1 MSFNHLNPLRFLN
14 KGIIRTVNK
23 LQTSIFTIPILIVI
37 LICSLQIFG
46 LFQLFELKFLDTL
59 FQLRTSE
66 GLESRI
72 VMVTFDDRDI
82 ARVGKWPFP
91 DDVVAKLIAK
101 VKADNPRI
109 IGLDV
114 YRNLP
119 VEPGFDELKQVFQ
132 STPNLIVAE
141 KFVNPNVL
149 PPPYIDYKNQVGFVD
164 TVVDQDGTVRRGLL
178 SIEKPNGEIIYSFS
192 TKIALNYLVSENII
206 PQISSDK
213 DQTVVLGK
221 SRFSP
226 LGSHQT
232 GYGATDNGGYQIL
245 LNYRCQTECFQE
257 VSMTNVLD
265 GKYPQNLFK
274 NRIVLIGSTAE
285 SLRDFFF
292 SPYGKIPGVHIHAN
306 LISQIING
314 AIDNRP
320 FLQTYPKWLEGI
332 WVLLWA
338 SIGVGGISGF
348 LRGSNLG
355 KSQFITGILT
365 FLLISTL
372 GLGLISYSSFLFSF
386 WLPIFPALFSFL
398 LSSLISIIQ
407 LGEKFRYAS
416 NIDELTQI
424 ANRRYFDRFLMK
436 NFQTKQDLSV
446 IICDVDHFK
455 LYNDSYGHQSGDTCL
470 QQVAQA
476 INKSVR
482 SGELAGRYGGEE
494 FAVILPHTDY
504 ESALVVAERI
514 VTNVRNLNIPHKSS
528 KTNNVVTLSCGVAC
542 MTAEDSSSLDLL
554 IKADRALYQAK
565 EQGRNRVVGY
575 SKQQ

>member
-1 MSFNHLNPLRFLN
+1 
-14 KGIIRTVNK
+14 
-23 LQTSIFTIPILIVI
+23 VI

-46 LFQLFELKFLDTL
+46 LFQLFELKFLDQL
-59 FQLRTSE
+59 FQLRASE

-82 ARVGKWPFP
+82 ARVGRWPFP
-91 DDVVAKLIAK
+91 DDVVAKLITQVNAG
-101 VKADNPRI
+101 NPRV

-114 YRNLP
+114 YRDLP
-119 VEPGFDELKQVFQ
+119 VEPGFEELKKVFQ

-141 KFVNPNVL
+141 KFVHPSVL

-164 TVVDQDGTVRRGLL
+164 TVVDQDGAVRRGLL

-192 TKIALNYLVSENII
+192 IKIALNYLASKGIT
-206 PQISSDK
+206 PQASSDK
-213 DQTVVLGK
+213 DHTVVLGK
-221 SRFSP
+221 SKFTP
-226 LGSHQT
+226 LGSYHV
-232 GYGATDNGGYQIL
+232 GYGAIDSGGFQVL

-265 GKYPQNLFK
+265 GKYPQNLFE

-320 FLQTYPKWLEGI
+320 SLQTYPKLLEGM

-338 SIGVGGISGF
+338 SIGVSGISGF
-348 LRGSNLG
+348 LIGSNLG
-355 KSQFITGILT
+355 KAQFIIGILT
-365 FLLISTL
+365 FLLISIL
-372 GLGLISYSSFLFSF
+372 GLVLISYISFSFSF

-436 NFQTKQDLSV
+436 NFQTKQDLCV
-446 IICDVDHFK
+446 LICDVDHFK
-455 LYNDSYGHQSGDTCL
+455 LYNDSYGHQDGDKCL
-470 QQVAQA
+470 QLVAQA

-494 FAVILPHTDY
+494 FAVILPNTSY
-504 ESALVVAERI
+504 ESALAVAERI
-514 VTNVRNLNIPHKSS
+514 VTNVSSLNISHKSS
-528 KTNNVVTLSCGVAC
+528 MTSNVVTLSCGVAC
-542 MTAEDSSSLDLL
+542 MESEDISSLDLL
-554 IKADRALYQAK
+554 IKADRALYKAK
-565 EQGRNRVVGY
+565 EQGRNRVIGY
-575 SKQQ
+575 KK

>member
-1 MSFNHLNPLRFLN
+1 MSFNHLNPLRLLN
-14 KGIIRTVNK
+14 KAIIRTVNK
-23 LQTSIFTIPILIVI
+23 LQSSIFTIPILIVI
-37 LICSLQIFG
+37 LVFSLQIIG
-46 LFQLFELKFLDTL
+46 LFQLLELKFLDKL

-66 GLESRI
+66 GLEPRI

-82 ARVGKWPFP
+82 AKVGKWPFP

-101 VKADNPRI
+101 VKAGNPRV

-119 VEPGFDELKQVFQ
+119 VEPGFEELKQIFQ

-141 KFVNPNVL
+141 KFVSPSVL
-149 PPPYIDYKNQVGFVD
+149 PPPYIDYKKQVGFVD

-192 TKIALNYLVSENII
+192 TKISLNYLVLENIR

-213 DQTVVLGK
+213 DNTVILGK
-221 SRFSP
+221 SRFAP
-226 LGSHQT
+226 LDSYQT
-232 GYGATDNGGYQIL
+232 GYGAADNGGYQIL

-265 GKYPQNLFK
+265 GKYPQNLFE

-292 SPYGKIPGVHIHAN
+292 SPYGQIPGVHIHAN

-314 AIDNRP
+314 AINNRP
-320 FLQTYPKWLEGI
+320 FLQTYPKWIEGI
-332 WVLLWA
+332 WVIVWA
-338 SIGVGGISGF
+338 AIGVSGISGF
-348 LRGSNLG
+348 LRGNNLG

-365 FLLISTL
+365 FLLIATL
-372 GLGLISYSSFLFSF
+372 GLVLISYISFLFSF
-386 WLPIFPALFSFL
+386 WLPIFPTLFSFL

-504 ESALVVAERI
+504 ESALTVAERI

-528 KTNNVVTLSCGVAC
+528 KTSNFVSLSCGVAT

-575 SKQQ
+575 SNQQ

>member
-1 MSFNHLNPLRFLN
+1 MSFKHLNPLRLLN
-14 KGIIRTVNK
+14 KGILRTVNK
-23 LQTSIFTIPILIVI
+23 LRASIFTIPILIVI
-37 LICSLQIFG
+37 LICSLQILG
-46 LFQLFELKFLDTL
+46 LFQLLELKFFDQL
-59 FQLRTSE
+59 FQLRASE

-82 ARVGKWPFP
+82 AKVGRWPFP
-91 DDVVAKLIAK
+91 DNVVAKLIAK
-101 VKADNPRI
+101 IKSGNPRV

-114 YRNLP
+114 YRDLP
-119 VEPGFDELKQVFQ
+119 VEPGFEELKQIFQ

-141 KFVNPNVL
+141 KFVAPSVL
-149 PPPYIDYKNQVGFVD
+149 PPPYIDYKKQVGFVD
-164 TVVDQDGTVRRGLL
+164 NVVDQDGSVRRGLL
-178 SIEKPNGEIIYSFS
+178 SIEKPNGEMIYSFS
-192 TKIALNYLVSENII
+192 IKIALNYLASENIV

-213 DQTVVLGK
+213 DRTVILGK

-226 LGSHQT
+226 LGSLQT
-232 GYGATDNGGYQIL
+232 GYGLVDNGGYQIL
-245 LNYRCQTECFQE
+245 LNYRCQRECFQE
-257 VSMTNVLD
+257 VSLTNVLD
-265 GKYPQNLFK
+265 GTYPQNLFE

-320 FLQTYPKWLEGI
+320 FLQTYPKFIEGI

-338 SIGVGGISGF
+338 SIGVSGISGF
-348 LRGSNLG
+348 LRGGNLG

-365 FLLISTL
+365 FLLISIL
-372 GLGLISYSSFLFSF
+372 GLVLISYLSFLFSF
-386 WLPIFPALFSFL
+386 WLSIFPALFSFL

-455 LYNDSYGHQSGDTCL
+455 LYNDSYGHQSGDKCL

-504 ESALVVAERI
+504 ESALAVADRI

-528 KTNNVVTLSCGVAC
+528 KTSDFVSLSCGVAT
-542 MTAEDSSSLDLL
+542 MTDEDSSSLDLL

-575 SKQQ
+575 RKQE